1 MIRSNLDSRALEFK
15 QLVPKFARNLKFCQ
29 AEARFMREM
38 IRDFDIDVI
47 RRNAFFA
54 RPTLRNDFN

>member
-54 RPTLRNDFN
+54 RPTLLNDFN